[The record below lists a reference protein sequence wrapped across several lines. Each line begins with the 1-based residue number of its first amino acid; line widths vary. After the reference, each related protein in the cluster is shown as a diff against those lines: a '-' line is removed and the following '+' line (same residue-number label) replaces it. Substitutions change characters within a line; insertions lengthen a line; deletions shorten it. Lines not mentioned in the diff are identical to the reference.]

1 MSRLRM
7 TRVFAAIDANQD
19 RLDSIEVA
27 IIDGFKARPRATWCG
42 GCYRLLARILTKATR
57 QR

>member
-1 MSRLRM
+1 M